1 VGTIVPAEDRLAKDG
16 LKIGSRLLIGAIG
29 GFVGTMAMT
38 AAMRRMH
45 ARLPAKD
52 AYPLPPREIVDS
64 AAGKAKV
71 TLPGETAK
79 DISTA
84 AHFAYGAA
92 VGAVIGALNPEPSK
106 KTGAL
111 TGVAVWLAS
120 YMGWIPAVGILEPA
134 TRHPRRRNGLMI
146 AAHLVWG
153 LSTAAAMRELGRARE
168 TMLGPGPDKDAKAGS
183 GSPKRLLPPA
193 GGD

>member
-1 VGTIVPAEDRLAKDG
+1 MAKDG

-45 ARLPAKD
+45 GRLPDKER
-52 AYPLPPREIVDS
+52 YPLPPREIVES
-64 AAGKAKV
+64 AARQADV
-71 TLPGETAK
+71 ELPEEAAR
-79 DISTA
+79 DITTA

-92 VGAVIGALNPEPSK
+92 VGAMIGALNPEPSK
-106 KTGAL
+106 KTGAV

-134 TRHPRRRNGLMI
+134 TRHPRRRTGLMI

-153 LSTAAAMRELGRARE
+153 LSTAAAMRELGKARE
-168 TMLGPGPDKDAKAGS
+168 TMIRRGPLRDA
-183 GSPKRLLPPA
+183 PPE
-193 GGD
+193 GRS